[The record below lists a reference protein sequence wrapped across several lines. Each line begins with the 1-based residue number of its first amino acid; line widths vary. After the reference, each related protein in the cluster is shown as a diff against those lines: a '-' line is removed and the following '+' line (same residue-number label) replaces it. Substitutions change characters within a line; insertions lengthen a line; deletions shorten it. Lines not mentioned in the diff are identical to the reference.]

1 VRRLQCKWIPLLM
14 LASVCAVCAAF
25 ASLQVLSR
33 VHRYGQKQQK
43 HVTFLVA
50 KGSINKLLHDR

>member
-1 VRRLQCKWIPLLM
+1 LCTP
-14 LASVCAVCAAF
+14 
-25 ASLQVLSR
+25 LQVLSR
-33 VHRYGQKQQK
+33 IHRYGQKHEQ